1 MEPSALKLPDQAGHV
16 VRAYAGVIGEVISE
30 VVLSAVE
37 RTEFGLL
44 PLKPPGPAEL
54 DPSPTRSL
62 TKFSMLSRL
71 YARGI
76 GAET

>member
-1 MEPSALKLPDQAGHV
+1 M
-16 VRAYAGVIGEVISE
+16 ISE

-54 DPSPTRSL
+54 GRSPTRSL